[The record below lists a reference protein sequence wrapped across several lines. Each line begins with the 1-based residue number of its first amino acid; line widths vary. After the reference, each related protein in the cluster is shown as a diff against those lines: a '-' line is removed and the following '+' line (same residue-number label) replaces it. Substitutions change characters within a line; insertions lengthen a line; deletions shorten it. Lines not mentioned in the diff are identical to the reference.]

1 MDRTLGYILFPWDS
15 FFISHFRHNTLQMRK
30 NRKRKKQCAENVNVL
45 MGKHSG
51 RIEQTVYWD
60 VMDMA
65 KYDLKETK
73 RQHFLNVWL

>member
-1 MDRTLGYILFPWDS
+1 
-15 FFISHFRHNTLQMRK
+15 MRK
-30 NRKRKKQCAENVNVL
+30 NRKRKKQCAENVNVFFL

-51 RIEQTVYWD
+51 KIEQTVYWD